1 MTLEGPPVVTLRGAV
16 AMANGFPL
24 LSGVDLEL
32 APSSLTVLVGANGAG
47 KTSLLQLLAGL
58 IGLTS
63 GEGTVLGF
71 NLATD
76 DRRLLRRHVGW
87 LGHEGS
93 FYDDL
98 TVRENLTFAAKA
110 LDRPLDD
117 LSSVLARV
125 DLEGRRDTIAKSLSA
140 GSADDSVWR
149 GCYFVD
155 RSSGCSTNPT
165 RRSTTRVGR
174 SSTRCSRSHRPRGDG
189 RRQLPRPTSQCA
201 ARPDNADDGRR
212 AGRDAVIRTALFVAT
227 KDLRIEVRSRVLL
240 WQVVPF
246 GVMALLLSGLA
257 LGPQQ
262 VGHSSAAPGL
272 STWSSSSWRY

>member
-1 MTLEGPPVVTLRGAV
+1 
-16 AMANGFPL
+16 MANGFPL

-63 GEGTVLGF
+63 GDGTVLGF
-71 NLATD
+71 NLVTD

-98 TVRENLTFAAKA
+98 TVRENLNFAAKA

-117 LSSVLARV
+117 LSNVLARV

-140 GSADDSVWR
+140 GQRRRLGLAWLLLRRPQLWLLDEPYASLDDE
-149 GCYFVD
+149 
-155 RSSGCSTNPT
+155 
-165 RRSTTRVGR
+165 GR
-174 SSTRCSRSHRPRGDG
+174 TFFD
-189 RRQLPRPTSQCA
+189 
-201 ARPDNADDGRR
+201 
-212 AGRDAVIRTALFVAT
+212 
-227 KDLRIEVRSRVLL
+227 
-240 WQVVPF
+240 
-246 GVMALLLSGLA
+246 ALLGEVIDHGATVVVSSHDPLRSAQLA
-257 LGPQQ
+257 PVTLTM
-262 VGHSSAAPGL
+262 VGGRVVTP
-272 STWSSSSWRY
+272 